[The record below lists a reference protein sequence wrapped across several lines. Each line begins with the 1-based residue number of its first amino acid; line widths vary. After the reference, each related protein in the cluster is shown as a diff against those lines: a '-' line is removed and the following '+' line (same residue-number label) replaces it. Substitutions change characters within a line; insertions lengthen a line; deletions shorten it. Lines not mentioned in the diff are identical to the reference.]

1 MKKIKYSMILMIAIL
16 FFTQIAIA
24 QQAADLKNK
33 TPEQRAA
40 FQTSMM
46 KSKLNL
52 DSDQVLKVQVI
63 NLKYAQK
70 FEPIIKSDD
79 SRFSRFRQVK
89 ALQKAKDAE
98 LKTVFTGSQY
108 KQYQDFEAE
117 MKEKLKD
124 RMASN
129 N

>member
-1 MKKIKYSMILMIAIL
+1 MLPIIIL
-16 FFTQIAIA
+16 FFTQMTMA
-24 QQAADLKNK
+24 QQATDLKNK
-33 TPEQRAA
+33 TPEQRAG

-52 DSDQVLKVQVI
+52 DSDQAAKVQAI

-70 FEPIIKSDD
+70 FEPIIKSGD
-79 SRFSRFRQVK
+79 SRFSRLRQAR

-98 LKTVFTGSQY
+98 LKTVFTAGQY

-124 RMASN
+124 KMASN
-129 N
+129 

>member
-1 MKKIKYSMILMIAIL
+1 MLAIAIL
-16 FFTQIAIA
+16 FLTQIVIA
-24 QQAADLKNK
+24 QQATDFKNK
-33 TPEQRAA
+33 TPEQRAT
-40 FQTSMM
+40 FQTDMM
-46 KSKLNL
+46 KNKLNL
-52 DSDQVLKVQVI
+52 DSDQAAKVQAI

-79 SRFSRFRQVK
+79 SRFSRLRQAR
-89 ALQKAKDAE
+89 ALQKTKDAE
-98 LKTVFTGSQY
+98 LKMVFTSSQY

-124 RMASN
+124 KMGN

>member
-1 MKKIKYSMILMIAIL
+1 MLTIAIL
-16 FFTQIAIA
+16 FFTQISIA
-24 QQAADLKNK
+24 QQATDLKNK

-52 DSDQVLKVQVI
+52 DSDQAAKVRVI

-79 SRFSRFRQVK
+79 SRFSRFRQAK
-89 ALQKAKDAE
+89 ALQKAKDTE
-98 LKTVFTGSQY
+98 LKTVFTASQY
-108 KQYQDFEAE
+108 KQYQDFEAD
-117 MKEKLKD
+117 MKEKVKD
-124 RMASN
+124 KMASN
-129 N
+129 

>member
-1 MKKIKYSMILMIAIL
+1 MKKIKCSVMLAIAIL
-16 FFTQIAIA
+16 FFTQTAIA
-24 QQAADLKNK
+24 QQATDLKNK

-52 DSDQVLKVQVI
+52 DSDQATKVQAI

-79 SRFSRFRQVK
+79 SRFSRFRQAK

-98 LKTVFTGSQY
+98 LKTVFTASQY

-117 MKEKLKD
+117 MKDKLKD
-124 RMASN
+124 KMASN
-129 N
+129 

>member
-1 MKKIKYSMILMIAIL
+1 MKKIKCGMMLAIAIL
-16 FFTQIAIA
+16 FFTRIAIA
-24 QQAADLKNK
+24 QQTADLKNK

-52 DSDQVLKVQVI
+52 DSDQTAKVQAI

-79 SRFSRFRQVK
+79 SRFSRLRQAR

-98 LKTVFTGSQY
+98 LKTVFTASQY

-117 MKEKLKD
+117 IRAKLKD
-124 RMASN
+124 KMASN
-129 N
+129 

>member
-1 MKKIKYSMILMIAIL
+1 MKKIKCGMMLAMAIL
-16 FFTQIAIA
+16 FFTQTAIA
-24 QQAADLKNK
+24 QQATDLKNK

-52 DSDQVLKVQVI
+52 DSGQAAKVQAI

-70 FEPIIKSDD
+70 YEPIIKSDD
-79 SRFSRFRQVK
+79 SRFSRFRQAK

-98 LKTVFTGSQY
+98 LKTVFTASQY

-117 MKEKLKD
+117 MKDKLKD
-124 RMASN
+124 KMASN
-129 N
+129 